1 MQVLLFVLFS
11 LLGIG
16 IFIIGA
22 YSWHMN
28 DMLSGVT
35 VCILGVL
42 ILILS
47 ISIFSNYIVTKSK
60 VTALVES
67 GKYEIVTHDDYSLN
81 ELKQFTCIGGVY
93 LKEINEEERN

>member
-1 MQVLLFVLFS
+1 MEVFLFVLFL

-16 IFIIGA
+16 IIGIGA
-22 YSWHMN
+22 YSCHMN
-28 DMLSGVT
+28 DMLSGVM
-35 VCILGVL
+35 VCTLGVL

-47 ISIFSNYIVTKSK
+47 IGLFSNYNITKAK

-81 ELKQFTCIGGVY
+81 ELKQFTNIGGVY
-93 LKEINEEERN
+93 LKEVEE

>member
-1 MQVLLFVLFS
+1 MEVLLLVLFS

-16 IFIIGA
+16 IIGIGVYCA
-22 YSWHMN
+22 YWN
-28 DMLSGVT
+28 DTAIGVI

-47 ISIFSNYIVTKSK
+47 ICLFSSYNITKAK
-60 VTALVES
+60 VNALVES

-81 ELKQFTCIGGVY
+81 ELKQFKNVGGVY
-93 LKEINEEERN
+93 LKDVDE

>member
-1 MQVLLFVLFS
+1 MEVFLFILFL

-16 IFIIGA
+16 ITCIGVYGA
-22 YSWHMN
+22 YMN
-28 DMLSGVT
+28 DTLIGVM

-47 ISIFSNYIVTKSK
+47 IGLFSSYNITKAK

-67 GKYEIVTHDDYSLN
+67 GKYEIVTHDDYSMN
-81 ELKQFTCIGGVY
+81 ELKQFKNIGGVY
-93 LKEINEEERN
+93 LKEVE

>member
-16 IFIIGA
+16 IICLGA

-28 DMLSGVT
+28 DMLSGVM
-35 VCILGVL
+35 VCVLGVL

-47 ISIFSNYIVTKSK
+47 IGLFSSYNITKAK
-60 VTALVES
+60 VDALVES
-67 GKYEIVTHDDYSLN
+67 GKYEIVTHDDYSMN
-81 ELKQFTCIGGVY
+81 ELKQFKYVGGFY
-93 LKEINEEERN
+93 LKEIDEEER

>member
-1 MQVLLFVLFS
+1 MIIFLFILFL

-22 YSWHMN
+22 YSYHMN
-28 DMLSGVT
+28 DMLSGVM
-35 VCILGVL
+35 VCVLGVL

-47 ISIFSNYIVTKSK
+47 IGLFSNYNITKAK

-81 ELKQFTCIGGVY
+81 ELKQFKNVGGVY
-93 LKEINEEERN
+93 LKEVEE

>member
-1 MQVLLFVLFS
+1 MEVLLFVLFS

-16 IFIIGA
+16 IICIGA

-28 DMLSGVT
+28 DMLSGVM

-47 ISIFSNYIVTKSK
+47 IGLFSSYNITKAK
-60 VTALVES
+60 VDALVES
-67 GKYEIVTHDDYSLN
+67 GKYEIVTHNDYSMN
-81 ELKQFTCIGGVY
+81 ELKQFKNVGGVY
-93 LKEINEEERN
+93 LKEIDEEER

>member
-1 MQVLLFVLFS
+1 MEVLLFVLFS

-16 IFIIGA
+16 IICIGA
-22 YSWHMN
+22 YSYHMN
-28 DMLSGVT
+28 DMLSGVMI
-35 VCILGVL
+35 CILGVL

-47 ISIFSNYIVTKSK
+47 ISIFSNYNITKAK

-93 LKEINEEERN
+93 LKEVEQ

>member
-1 MQVLLFVLFS
+1 MEVFLFVLFS

-16 IFIIGA
+16 IIVIGA
-22 YSWHMN
+22 YSYHMN
-28 DMLSGVT
+28 DMLSGVM
-35 VCILGVL
+35 VCTLGVL

-47 ISIFSNYIVTKSK
+47 IGLFSNYNITKAK

-81 ELKQFTCIGGVY
+81 ELKQFKNVGGIY
-93 LKEINEEERN
+93 LKEVEE

>member
-1 MQVLLFVLFS
+1 MEVFLFVLFS

-16 IFIIGA
+16 IICLGA
-22 YSWHMN
+22 YSYHIN
-28 DMLSGVT
+28 DMLSGVM

-47 ISIFSNYIVTKSK
+47 IGLFSSYNITKAK
-60 VTALVES
+60 VNVLVES

-93 LKEINEEERN
+93 LKEVEQ